1 MIVKAVLALI
11 QYLADFIFSLIPAIP
26 VLPPFVGQALAFVSN
41 LMVGAAGILKWLV
54 TDLVYNACI
63 DFIVLQYGFKLFLV
77 IFNLIKRFV
86 LMKGD

>member
-26 VLPPFVGQALAFVSN
+26 VLPEFVGQALAYMSQ
-41 LMVGAAGILKWLV
+41 LMVSGAGILKWLV
-54 TDLVYNACI
+54 TPVVYNACLDYI
-63 DFIVLQYGFKLFLV
+63 ALQYGFKLFLV
-77 IFNLIKRFV
+77 IFNLIKKFV